1 MYLMTFPKAA
11 IPIKTGIFHVFV
23 LARNRLITLL
33 GNLGT
38 LFKKYR
44 FQSNLLKKIYLLL
57 KNKLFV
63 KKMLFDFY
71 CIGKASFRNNCFYTK
86 FNIIYLYM
94 EEQQLQP
101 KSVKKT
107 YRIVATF
114 ELDVA
119 KQSAVKKQS
128 GTQ

>member
-1 MYLMTFPKAA
+1 MKKAKISNIKREISQYSNDAIQTYQMYLMAFPKAA

-71 CIGKASFRNNCFYTK
+71 CIGKASFRNNCFP
-86 FNIIYLYM
+86 I
-94 EEQQLQP
+94 
-101 KSVKKT
+101 
-107 YRIVATF
+107 
-114 ELDVA
+114 
-119 KQSAVKKQS
+119 
-128 GTQ
+128 